1 MSKRPFKPKCFKC
14 NEETEEAVAEVG
26 KFGTQ
31 RGGKHPLKTLIGYV
45 EKQGLPSLAAELKD
59 NLKTKEPTFIHKSCR
74 TKLRN
79 QSRETKEEKL
89 QKMLHRQEGNI
100 YLILKHNVFI
110 ARSLASMTV
119 NIPIEIDLKWLELR
133 IQEFIKQL
141 LNCVKLETIKWP
153 KTFLS
158 DY

>member
-45 EKQGLPSLAAELKD
+45 EKQRLPSLAAELKD

-89 QKMLHRQEGNI
+89 QKENAPPTGR
-100 YLILKHNVFI
+100 KHLF
-110 ARSLASMTV
+110 
-119 NIPIEIDLKWLELR
+119 D
-133 IQEFIKQL
+133 F
-141 LNCVKLETIKWP
+141 
-153 KTFLS
+153 KTQCF
-158 DY
+158 YCEKPCK